1 LPFLLFNKT
10 FSAMG
15 RGNKIDTEAS
25 YQAVMAKIDG
35 LMAKGS
41 GNVSVEELSEIRRLA
56 LSAQEYEKNLYVMDA
71 PSTLSGM
78 IEMRMYEMRLRQ
90 VDLAKKLKVSPA
102 KLSLILNGKQ
112 KADVDFL
119 KAVHTELNID
129 ANFILEHA

>member
-1 LPFLLFNKT
+1 
-10 FSAMG
+10 MG
-15 RGNKIDTEAS
+15 RGNKIETKAS

-41 GNVSVEELSEIRRLA
+41 GHVSAEELEEIRRLA
-56 LSAQEYEKNLYVMDA
+56 LSAQEYEKNVYVVDA

-90 VDLAKKLKVSPA
+90 VDLARKLRVSPA

-112 KADVDFL
+112 KPDVDFL
-119 KAVHTELNID
+119 KAVHTELNVD

>member
-1 LPFLLFNKT
+1 
-10 FSAMG
+10 MV
-15 RGNKIDTEAS
+15 RGNKIETKAS

-41 GNVSVEELSEIRRLA
+41 GNVSAAELAEIRRLA
-56 LSAQEYEKNLYVMDA
+56 LSAQEYEKNVYVVDA

-90 VDLAKKLKVSPA
+90 VDLARKLRVSPA

-112 KADVDFL
+112 KPDVDFL
-119 KAVHTELNID
+119 KAVHTELNVD